1 MALSQEI
8 KQRASNYADNGNWFK
23 LALLIVQFGIEL
35 IQYLKNR
42 KKDHEST
49 SKQSEPI
56 QEDKG

>member
-1 MALSQEI
+1 MALSQEV

-23 LALLIVQFGIEL
+23 LAMLIVQFGIEL

-56 QEDKG
+56 QKDKG

>member
-1 MALSQEI
+1 MALSQEV
-8 KQRASNYADNGNWFK
+8 KQRASNYADNGQWLK
-23 LALLIVQFGIEL
+23 LAILIVQFGIEL

-49 SKQSEPI
+49 SKQSDPI